1 MPVLGRKDQS
11 SSVYKNRARIPVLE
25 RTRQEFQYMYQNRG
39 SILMLGRIR
48 SERQCLQKKVL
59 HFSVEKDKITIP
71 KFNKI
76 GAEFQCLIKKGQIS
90 NV

>member
-1 MPVLGRKDQS
+1 
-11 SSVYKNRARIPVLE
+11 
-25 RTRQEFQYMYQNRG
+25 
-39 SILMLGRIR
+39 MLGRIR

-76 GAEFQCLIKKGQIS
+76 GAEFQCLIKKGRFPMFNKTGVEFQC
-90 NV
+90 

>member
-1 MPVLGRKDQS
+1 
-11 SSVYKNRARIPVLE
+11 
-25 RTRQEFQYMYQNRG
+25 
-39 SILMLGRIR
+39 MLGRIR

-76 GAEFQCLIKKGQIS
+76 GAEFQFLIKKGQIS
-90 NV
+90 TV